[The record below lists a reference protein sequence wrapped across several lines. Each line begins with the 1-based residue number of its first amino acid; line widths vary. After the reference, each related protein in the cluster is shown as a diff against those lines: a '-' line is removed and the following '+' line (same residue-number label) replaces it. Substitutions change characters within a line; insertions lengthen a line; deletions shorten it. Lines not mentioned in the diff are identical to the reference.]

1 MHVIAGKAVCLGE
14 ALKPEFKEYGK
25 KVVENAQALAN
36 GLTKRGVK
44 LVSGGTDNHLMLIDL
59 SGTEL
64 TGKELAVWMKYISP
78 QIKTQYQMSK
88 EVRL

>member
-36 GLTKRGVK
+36 GFDQTRRKIGIRR
-44 LVSGGTDNHLMLIDL
+44 N
-59 SGTEL
+59 
-64 TGKELAVWMKYISP
+64 
-78 QIKTQYQMSK
+78 
-88 EVRL
+88 R